1 MENMVNY
8 NQNINSYSGKKVFIT
23 GHTGFKGSWLSCILS
38 ELGAIVKGYSLAPE
52 TSPSLYSTIENSL
65 NIESIISDI
74 NDSKKLESEIINF
87 DPDYVFHLAAQ
98 PLVRK
103 SYEEP
108 LNTFNTNI
116 IGTANLLNSL
126 INLKKKCNIIL
137 ITTDKVY
144 QNKEWIYPYREDDE
158 LGGYDPYSSSK
169 AASEIVINSFRKS
182 FFNLEKFSVHQK
194 AIASVRAGNVIG
206 GGDWSQD
213 RLLPDIIKAIYSNE
227 DIIIRNPNSIRPW
240 QHVIEPIYGYLTLGL
255 MLNKD
260 AFRFSGSWNFGPLL
274 SDNISVLSI
283 ANLAVKI
290 LDKGKIIIKEDI
302 NNHHEAKLLKLDISK
317 AINELNWT
325 PRVSTI
331 ESVRLTIEWY
341 KDFYEKNLNPY
352 FLMKRDYEFYKKLMD
367 AK

>member
-87 DPDYVFHLAAQ
+87 EPDYVFHLAAQ

-126 INLKKKCNIIL
+126 
-137 ITTDKVY
+137 T
-144 QNKEWIYPYREDDE
+144 
-158 LGGYDPYSSSK
+158 
-169 AASEIVINSFRKS
+169 
-182 FFNLEKFSVHQK
+182 
-194 AIASVRAGNVIG
+194 
-206 GGDWSQD
+206 
-213 RLLPDIIKAIYSNE
+213 RLY
-227 DIIIRNPNSIRPW
+227 
-240 QHVIEPIYGYLTLGL
+240 
-255 MLNKD
+255 
-260 AFRFSGSWNFGPLL
+260 
-274 SDNISVLSI
+274 
-283 ANLAVKI
+283 
-290 LDKGKIIIKEDI
+290 
-302 NNHHEAKLLKLDISK
+302 
-317 AINELNWT
+317 
-325 PRVSTI
+325 
-331 ESVRLTIEWY
+331 
-341 KDFYEKNLNPY
+341 
-352 FLMKRDYEFYKKLMD
+352 
-367 AK
+367 